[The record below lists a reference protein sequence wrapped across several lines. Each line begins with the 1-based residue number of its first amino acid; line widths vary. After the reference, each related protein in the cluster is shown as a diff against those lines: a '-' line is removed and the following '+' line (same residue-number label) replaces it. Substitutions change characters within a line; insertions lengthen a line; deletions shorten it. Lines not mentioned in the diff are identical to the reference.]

1 MTYPQ
6 IFCVETF
13 PQLDSAEVYLVKG
26 NGNSPSSVVS
36 GVGTSMDV
44 EVQATAGLGSSND
57 VLPICGSGSVSPA
70 EQLNVRRDFWPT
82 ANTDLFAFVA
92 EDGAPVAACEELF
105 AQMPQP
111 TDAIKRIFTFMSRVV
126 ICEPGHPLH
135 GEEGYVYRFYCIDVL
150 KTEESWY
157 VPEHCLKSVNEGPII
172 RELLSLMRISFCLPN
187 APELPTQLT
196 ERAQRLLLALNAE
209 LATDVLLETLKLVDY
224 HVCCMDSDLRREN
237 GSCTYVMHP
246 VHGLLIKVLTTPLNI
261 QGLWATYATEPP
273 KRT

>member
-13 PQLDSAEVYLVKG
+13 PQLDSAEVYVVKG
-26 NGNSPSSVVS
+26 DGNSPSSVVS

-44 EVQATAGLGSSND
+44 EVQATSPGS
-57 VLPICGSGSVSPA
+57 ISPA
-70 EQLNVRRDFWPT
+70 EQLNVRRDFWPA

-135 GEEGYVYRFYCIDVL
+135 GEEGYVYRFDRAQGYYCIDVL
-150 KTEESWY
+150 KTEGSWY
-157 VPEHCLKSVNEGPII
+157 VPEHCL
-172 RELLSLMRISFCLPN
+172 
-187 APELPTQLT
+187 T
-196 ERAQRLLLALNAE
+196 
-209 LATDVLLETLKLVDY
+209 
-224 HVCCMDSDLRREN
+224 
-237 GSCTYVMHP
+237 
-246 VHGLLIKVLTTPLNI
+246 
-261 QGLWATYATEPP
+261 
-273 KRT
+273 